1 MRTVASFVL
10 VLAVGADALVA
21 CGATKQRTGA
31 GHDRSTPDA
40 SHPALDAAAPRLD
53 AANPP
58 VDVELYGATVGSSPA
73 RVTRCTRHSINPCWC
88 FMQAPSEA
96 PFRASLGPE
105 PSALRLGRRHVQT
118 SIDLR
123 SVGVRRQ
130 SRLSKLPRRQ
140 AVRV

>member
-73 RVTRCTRHSINPCWC
+73 RVTRCTRHSIDPCWC

-105 PSALRLGRRHVQT
+105 PASEPREHVVHGPQKARARRRFSQPN
-118 SIDLR
+118 S
-123 SVGVRRQ
+123 G
-130 SRLSKLPRRQ
+130 P
-140 AVRV
+140 AA